1 MSRASLPDGAGPG
14 SSISLAPET
23 IKIRN
28 ALIEKFTDKPL
39 EEMNQFMQTAL
50 DHEGNELRRLGI
62 IAARIFLLRNRVANL
77 QEFNRN
83 QSLTKIADIN
93 PATLDL
99 GQGVFSDQAD
109 QVAADDDAANA
120 WARLQMTEA
129 GEVNGVRF
137 LPGAIIDAK
146 PIDAQKLVQ
155 SGKAIYID
163 EDGNQIDGP
172 DVSQDHAEIADD
184 AAHPTASDLL
194 PQVDGSADTEGNAAV
209 ASDATTDD
217 TTPEDATTDN
227 ALATATDNDSDPGAA
242 EPDAAEHEEAGAAT
256 PDSAPSDSET
266 ADSND
271 PKGSA

>member
-109 QVAADDDAANA
+109 QVAADDDTANA

-146 PIDAQKLVQ
+146 PIDAQKLVL

-163 EDGNQIDGP
+163 GDGNQIDGP
-172 DVSQDHAEIADD
+172 DVSQDNAEMADA
-184 AAHPTASDLL
+184 AAHPTDSDLL
-194 PQVDGSADTEGNAAV
+194 PQAGGSDDTEGNAAAESEV
-209 ASDATTDD
+209 TTQDATTDD
-217 TTPEDATTDN
+217 TTTDDATTDD
-227 ALATATDNDSDPGAA
+227 ARATASDNDSESG
-242 EPDAAEHEEAGAAT
+242 AAEHEEAVAAT
-256 PDSAPSDSET
+256 PDSVPSDSET
-266 ADSND
+266 AGSDD

>member
-172 DVSQDHAEIADD
+172 DVSQDNAEMAD
-184 AAHPTASDLL
+184 AAAYPAESDLL
-194 PQVDGSADTEGNAAV
+194 PQVDGSDDTEGNAAAESEV
-209 ASDATTDD
+209 TTQDATTD
-217 TTPEDATTDN
+217 EATTDD
-227 ALATATDNDSDPGAA
+227 ALATASDTDSDSGAV
-242 EPDAAEHEEAGAAT
+242 EPEEAIAAT

-266 ADSND
+266 AGSDD

>member
-99 GQGVFSDQAD
+99 GQGIFSDQAD
-109 QVAADDDAANA
+109 EIATGEDTTSV

-172 DVSQDHAEIADD
+172 DVSQGNAEIADD

-194 PQVDGSADTEGNAAV
+194 PQVDGSDDTEGNATV

-217 TTPEDATTDN
+217 ATTDN
-227 ALATATDNDSDPGAA
+227 ALAIATDNDSDPSAA

-266 ADSND
+266 AVSND
-271 PKGSA
+271 PPA